1 MTQTFQHILPVS
13 KPWHDKGQCSLAFAK
28 HAHAGEH
35 ARAHHTHTHTHT
47 HRHKYKH
54 VLGAKLTMCIW
65 TDVLELVCMPV
76 RMCRYGPRAGGGRDD
91 PERSTA
97 SNGAQV
103 RAAPQPFTAGST
115 AAGSASAGEGAVCF
129 KATMRGLL
137 VRGAG
142 GNPSRSASEGH
153 QCLLYSKHHHCLVSS
168 KCHHCFFKAFA
179 ITALSQASAITA
191 FSSAS
196 AFTAFSYA
204 SAITAFSEAS
214 AFTAI
219 SYASAITASSKVSAI
234 TAFSLEKPV
243 SAIPAGKLKRGAA
256 RSMTRPMSAQ
266 PPSSQPRSKLIEQYI
281 EAQRI
286 RPQSVSGFHR
296 AGDAHILR

>member
-142 GNPSRSASEGH
+142 GNPSRSPIR
-153 QCLLYSKHHHCLVSS
+153 
-168 KCHHCFFKAFA
+168 CFEMPGWR
-179 ITALSQASAITA
+179 Q
-191 FSSAS
+191 
-196 AFTAFSYA
+196 
-204 SAITAFSEAS
+204 
-214 AFTAI
+214 
-219 SYASAITASSKVSAI
+219 VC
-234 TAFSLEKPV
+234 
-243 SAIPAGKLKRGAA
+243 KRGP
-256 RSMTRPMSAQ
+256 SM
-266 PPSSQPRSKLIEQYI
+266 PSLQQAPSLPCLKQVPSL
-281 EAQRI
+281 
-286 RPQSVSGFHR
+286 
-296 AGDAHILR
+296 LL